1 MITSSPQAE
10 KKSTGVSMALVTA
23 AMRAGN
29 FVQAQQMLRDR
40 LAKNPNDADALEK
53 LAEIAANQKSIEE
66 ATMLLQQ
73 AVAID
78 PSVDRRLAL
87 IAHLDKNAPGLAL
100 AEVEQLPQAT
110 RDDYEI
116 RAVEASLAG
125 RLGMHDRQ
133 IRLFQSMTRDRSAN
147 PGLWISLGNA
157 LKTVGRTDDAIKA
170 MQRAIRMEPSYGG
183 AWWSLANFKSY
194 KFSLRDINQMLA
206 ALRTRPAE
214 DQALQIHFALGK
226 AYEDRAEYERSFQ
239 HYATGNAL
247 RARPYD
253 AASVLMTELVDS
265 SIATFTP
272 ELFTRNKDAGH
283 PEEGP
288 IFVVGLHR
296 SGSTLIEQIL
306 ASHPLVEGTTEIPV
320 MKTIRDRITR
330 TSGKSAAEAIDEL
343 DHAQIR
349 AIGQEYIDRT
359 RPFRQTDR
367 PFFVDKLPGNW
378 ANVALIRIA
387 LPNARIVDARRHPM
401 ACGFSNFKQNYA
413 SGAGFSYN
421 LGWIGTFY
429 RDYWRF
435 MAHYDAIRPGDV
447 CRMLNERLIDDPE
460 GEVRRM
466 LDHLGLPFE
475 ASCLE
480 FHKNERAVRTPSA
493 EQVRK
498 PINREGVDYWRH
510 YEPWLGELKYALG
523 PALEAWDD

>member
-1 MITSSPQAE
+1 MILSSQHADKKTSGA
-10 KKSTGVSMALVTA
+10 SMGLVTA

-29 FVQAQQMLRDR
+29 FAQARLMLQDR

-53 LAEIAANQKSIEE
+53 LAEIAAHQRSIEE
-66 ATMLLQQ
+66 ATLLLQK
-73 AVAID
+73 AVAVD
-78 PSVDRRLAL
+78 PSAQRRLAL
-87 IAHLDKNAPGLAL
+87 IAHLQRNSPAMAL
-100 AEVEQLPQAT
+100 AEVEQLPQAV
-110 RDDYEI
+110 RDDFEI
-116 RAVEASLAG
+116 RGVEASLTG
-125 RLGMHDRQ
+125 TLGMHDRQ
-133 IRLFQSMTRDRSAN
+133 IRLFQSMLKDDPGN
-147 PGLWISLGNA
+147 PAVWATMGNA
-157 LKTVGRTDDAIKA
+157 LKTVGRTDEAIKA
-170 MQRAIRMEPSYGG
+170 LQRAIRIDPAFGG
-183 AWWSLANFKSY
+183 AWWTLANFKSF
-194 KFSLRDINQMLA
+194 KFSPRDIKQMLG
-206 ALRTRPAE
+206 ALRMQPAE

-226 AYEDRAEYERSFQ
+226 AYEDRSEYEESFR
-239 HYATGNAL
+239 HYATGNSI
-247 RARPYD
+247 RARAVP
-253 AASVLMTELVDS
+253 AGTALMTDMVES

-272 ELFTRNKDAGH
+272 ELFTRNRDAGH

-296 SGSTLIEQIL
+296 AGSTLLEQIL

-320 MKTIRDRITR
+320 MKAIRDRITR
-330 TSGKSAAEAIDEL
+330 KSGKSAAEAINEL

-349 AIGQEYIDRT
+349 MIGQEYIERT
-359 RPFRQTDR
+359 RPFRLTDR

-378 ANVALIRIA
+378 FNLALIRIA

-413 SGAGFSYN
+413 SGATFSYD
-421 LGWIGTFY
+421 LGWIGAFY

-435 MAHYDAIRPGDV
+435 MQHFEAIEPGVV

-466 LDHLGLPFE
+466 LDHLGLPFDP
-475 ASCLE
+475 ACLE

-510 YEPWLGELKYALG
+510 YEPWLGEMKQALG
-523 PALEAWDD
+523 EALEHWDD

>member
-1 MITSSPQAE
+1 MIFGSPHTQ
-10 KKSTGVSMALVTA
+10 KKPSGVSMGLVAA

-29 FVQAQQMLRDR
+29 FVQARMMLQDR
-40 LAKNPNDADALEK
+40 LAQDPNDADALEK
-53 LAEIAANQKSIEE
+53 LAEIAAAQRATEE
-66 ATMLLQQ
+66 ATMLLQR

-78 PSVDRRLAL
+78 PSAQRRLAL
-87 IAHLDKNAPGLAL
+87 IAHLQRNSPGMAL
-100 AEVEQLPQAT
+100 AEIEQLPQAF

-116 RAVEASLAG
+116 RGVEASIAG
-125 RLGMHDRQ
+125 MLGMHDRQ
-133 IRLFQSMTRDRSAN
+133 IRLFQSMLKEKSGNA
-147 PGLWISLGNA
+147 GVWVSLGNA
-157 LKTVGRTDDAIKA
+157 LKTVGRTDEAVKA
-170 MQRAIRMEPSYGG
+170 LQRALRIEPSYGG
-183 AWWSLANFKSY
+183 AWWTLANFKSF
-194 KFSLRDINQMLA
+194 KFSPRDIKEMVG
-206 ALRTRPAE
+206 ALRTRPPE

-226 AYEDRAEYERSFQ
+226 AYEDRSEYEQSFR
-239 HYATGNAL
+239 HYAIGNAI
-247 RARPYD
+247 RARTLDPG
-253 AASVLMTELVDS
+253 STLMTDYVDS

-272 ELFTRNKDAGH
+272 ELFARNEGAGH

-320 MKTIRDRITR
+320 MKSIRDRITR
-330 TSGKSAAEAIDEL
+330 KSGKSAAEAINEL

-349 AIGQEYIDRT
+349 SIGQEYIDRT
-359 RPFRQTDR
+359 RAFRLTDR
-367 PFFVDKLPGNW
+367 PLFVDKLPGNW

-387 LPNARIVDARRHPM
+387 LPHARIVDARRHPM

-413 SGAGFSYN
+413 AGAGFSYN

-435 MAHYDAIRPGDV
+435 MTHFEAIQPGAV

-466 LDHLGLPFE
+466 LDHLKLPFDP
-475 ASCLE
+475 ACLE

-493 EQVRK
+493 EQVRR

-510 YEPWLGELKYALG
+510 YEPWLGELKQALG
-523 PALEAWDD
+523 PALQGWAD